1 MTLQVVNIILAIVIF
16 VLIIKVIHQKKID
29 TTEYNEFQNKF
40 SDLKARYSEVEKNLD
55 NAQKKYSKIISDYQE
70 ATSES
75 QEQLDELFKKQK
87 EKRQKELDEYFNTQ
101 WEQNQ
106 EQLELKKAAAEKSN
120 EEYIND
126 MRAATQVLKE
136 QNDAIQKNT
145 QEMIDYAR
153 NKFEAIL
160 EPLKQYEKDKLEKL
174 FYTIQ
179 IPEEYREDIDFL
191 LTTVNQKV
199 RHPDIISKLVWSEY
213 IRPYILDTFKRVGIE
228 AKPGI
233 YKITNINSGKA
244 YIGKSTDIK
253 KRLADHFKSA
263 VGIQSIADQAIHHA
277 ILNEGIWNW
286 SIEYIIY
293 CDKDKLNEL
302 EKYYIDFFK
311 TQEFGYN
318 KSSGG

>member
-1 MTLQVVNIILAIVIF
+1 MTLQVINIILAIVIF
-16 VLIIKVIHQKKID
+16 ILIIKVIHQKKID
-29 TTEYNEFQNKF
+29 TAAYNEFQNKF

-213 IRPYILDTFKRVGIE
+213 VRPYILDTFKRVGIE

-233 YKITNINSGKA
+233 YKITNINTGKP

-311 TQEFGYN
+311 TMEYGYN
-318 KSSGG
+318 KML

>member
-1 MTLQVVNIILAIVIF
+1 MTLQIINIILAIVIF
-16 VLIIKVIHQKKID
+16 VLIIKIIHQKKID
-29 TTEYNEFQNKF
+29 TTEYNEFQSKF

-213 IRPYILDTFKRVGIE
+213 VRPYILDTFKRVGIE

-233 YKITNINSGKA
+233 YKITNINTGKP